1 MATYSVP
8 PDFSEKEKIVGGI
21 LTAAQLICIIVGIAC
36 AALFSIIT
44 YHFLKTAASIIIGVI
59 IFIPLGGVFALL
71 KIKGLPLYTYL
82 RLKKYHKTI
91 VKKMPNYRVAAD
103 DFELSYKQKKN

>member
-36 AALFSIIT
+36 AALFSFIT
-44 YHFLKTAASIIIGVI
+44 FAFLGTASIIIGVI

-103 DFELSYKQKKN
+103 DFELSYKKKKN